1 MKTVLTMF
9 GFDYSDARLLFNLL
23 KMNVR
28 DKYLGSRLGSVWAV
42 ANPLLLLLIFTFVFT
57 YVFRLRFPGMETKF
71 SYTIWLVAGYGP
83 WLATTE
89 AIMSATMSVVSAAG
103 LVKNMA
109 FKTEILPIAA
119 ALTGLLP
126 LGVCSSFLIVL
137 LFADGNV
144 LSWHALI
151 VVLIA
156 ILQFA
161 FIISLGFFLSVIT
174 VFIRDFGIALPNIL
188 MVVLFMTPIFYPLE
202 SLPRIMQ
209 IVSYANPFY
218 IISEGYRQTLVH
230 HQMPNMLGLLYLAT
244 ISSGLGMFGLRIF
257 RRLRGYLEASL

>member
-1 MKTVLTMF
+1 MRTIFGAF
-9 GFDYSDARLLFNLL
+9 GFDPSDVKLLWNFF
-23 KMNVR
+23 KMNLR
-28 DKYLGSRLGSVWAV
+28 DKYLGSSLGSAWAV
-42 ANPLLLLLIFTFVFT
+42 ANPLLLLSIFTFVFT
-57 YVFRLRFPGMETKF
+57 YVFGLRFPGLETKF

-126 LGVCSSFLIVL
+126 FGVCSSFLIVL
-137 LFADGNV
+137 LFVDGNV
-144 LSWHALI
+144 LSWHALM

-161 FIISLGFFLSVIT
+161 FITSLSFFLSVIT

-218 IISEGYRQTLVH
+218 IICEGYRQTLVH
-230 HQMPNMLGLLYLAT
+230 HQMPNMFGLVYLAT
-244 ISSGLGMFGLRIF
+244 ISSGLGVFGLRVF
-257 RRLRGYLEASL
+257 RRLKGYLEARL